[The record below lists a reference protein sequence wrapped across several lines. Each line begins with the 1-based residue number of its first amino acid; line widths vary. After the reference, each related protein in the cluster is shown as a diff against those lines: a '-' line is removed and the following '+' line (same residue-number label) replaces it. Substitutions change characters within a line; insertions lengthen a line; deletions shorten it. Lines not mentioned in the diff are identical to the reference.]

1 MSNIID
7 GNGGGRDGAATAIT
21 VALILM
27 MASSPAILTTTT
39 EATTI
44 SGGNAYCND
53 IQFRTFESATYY
65 SKLTDDTIT
74 IETSQGK
81 YSVDIDYYKDSGTEV
96 VYYKN
101 VAAEDPPGNVLLPAG
116 EIITITLPHDGALFD
131 SPTRV
136 TLYNDEVTDC
146 ETFRGEY
153 VDATDK
159 MALEIISIEE
169 GDELP
174 GTAKLTVRV
183 PDASEVVKDFTKL
196 NVQFPYGAEVQEY
209 YLISDSVQVLPPS
222 ITCEGQTA
230 TIVGTSGNDNNIRG
244 SSGRDVIAALGGN
257 DRISALSGNDIVCGG
272 AGADTVD
279 GGAGADR
286 LIGDESG
293 SSSSTSGG
301 GIDRIVGGTGNDYI
315 NGGARNDFLDGSSGN
330 DEVHGSSG
338 NDEVLGSTG
347 TDRLYGE
354 ENDDRLDGGS
364 NRDNGDG
371 GTGFDGCVR
380 VETVTNCEA

>member
-1 MSNIID
+1 MSNIIA
-7 GNGGGRDGAATAIT
+7 GNAGRGCAATAIT

-27 MASSPAILTTTT
+27 MASSPAILTTT

-74 IETSQGK
+74 IETSQDK
-81 YSVDIDYYKDSGTEV
+81 YSVDIDYFKDSGDVV

-101 VAAEDPPGNVLLPAG
+101 VAADDPPANVVLPAG

-131 SPTRV
+131 SPTSV

-209 YLISDSVQVLPPS
+209 YLISDSVQVSSPS

-272 AGADTVD
+272 AGDDVVD
-279 GGAGADR
+279 GGSGTDR
-286 LIGDESG
+286 LFGDESDG
-293 SSSSTSGG
+293 QSAA
-301 GIDRIVGGTGNDYI
+301 GIDRVVGNTGNDYI
-315 NGGARNDFLDGSSGN
+315 NGGAGNDRLDGSTGN

-354 ENDDRLDGGS
+354 DNDDRLDGGS